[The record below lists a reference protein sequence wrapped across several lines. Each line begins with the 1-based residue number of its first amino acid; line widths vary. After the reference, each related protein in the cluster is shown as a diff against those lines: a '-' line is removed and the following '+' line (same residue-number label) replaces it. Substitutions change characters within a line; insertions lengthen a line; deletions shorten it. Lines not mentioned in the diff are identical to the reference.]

1 MNSAVNV
8 SGLHVK
14 YGEHTVLDNITF
26 NLPEGSFT
34 AIVGPNGSGKS
45 TLMRTLLGLIN
56 IESGTYK
63 IFDHSPGKVNPEWI
77 GYVPQ
82 IKTLDKNFPGL
93 AVELVVSGL
102 RRSWPFYI
110 NGVERKKANEALARV
125 GALHLSGRSIARLS
139 GGELQRIYL
148 ARSIIHNPKII
159 LLDEPMTG
167 IDAAGEADSYR
178 LLDDLNKNMTLLM
191 VTHDLETAFH
201 HASHVMVL
209 NRRVIG
215 YGKPEECLTGDCL
228 RIAFGHV
235 GHSHPKLKGAA
246 DG

>member
-1 MNSAVNV
+1 MNPAV
-8 SGLHVK
+8 SVK
-14 YGEHTVLDNITF
+14 NLSVNFHEHTVLDNISF
-26 NLPEGSFT
+26 KLPDRSFT
-34 AIVGPNGSGKS
+34 VIVGPNGSGKS
-45 TLMRTLLGLIN
+45 TLIRSLLGI
-56 IESGTYK
+56 IEPEKGEIRIYDRTPSG
-63 IFDHSPGKVNPEWI
+63 INPEWM

-82 IKTLDKNFPGL
+82 TKTLDRNFPGIAL
-93 AVELVVSGL
+93 ELVVSGL
-102 RRSWPFYI
+102 RRSWPFFI
-110 NGVERKKANEALARV
+110 KQNEKEKAQSALSRV
-125 GALHLSGRSIARLS
+125 GALHLSNRPLTRLS

-148 ARSIIHNPKII
+148 ARSIIHNPRII

-178 LLDDLNKNMTLLM
+178 LFDELNKDMTLIM

-209 NRRVIG
+209 NKKLIG
-215 YGKPEECLTGDCL
+215 YGKPEECLTGECL

-235 GHSHPKLKGAA
+235 GHSHPRLKGAA